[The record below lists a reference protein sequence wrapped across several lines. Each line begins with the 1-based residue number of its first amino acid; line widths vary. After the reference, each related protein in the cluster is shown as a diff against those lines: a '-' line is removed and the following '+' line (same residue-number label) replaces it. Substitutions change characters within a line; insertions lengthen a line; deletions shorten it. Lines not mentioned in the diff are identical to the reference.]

1 MTTAV
6 RVAATRDVR
15 TLIGEMDHEIGE
27 ALRLGNALAAIEG
40 IGKMSHMEPE
50 DEISA
55 LRALL
60 FETCGAI
67 KELRGQR
74 KELFSAKP
82 GAGPALRLPA
92 L

>member
-1 MTTAV
+1 
-6 RVAATRDVR
+6 
-15 TLIGEMDHEIGE
+15 
-27 ALRLGNALAAIEG
+27 
-40 IGKMSHMEPE
+40 MSHMEPE

-60 FETCGAI
+60 FEMCGAI

-74 KELFSAKP
+74 KELFSAKQ
-82 GAGPALRLPA
+82 GAGPALRLPP